1 MPDCGCNK
9 KSCSAPAVLEI
20 TNKENP
26 VIFHKVLMP
35 AAMGDDETN
44 PPRNGQYRNVL
55 LEYEANGHIWMF
67 SSDGIPTFISN
78 GRDQGT
84 INYEELLNKPLI
96 NDVELIGNKTLEDLG
111 ITDLVDD
118 EAEAR
123 EQADTEL
130 QNAIDAEATTRSHAD
145 ILLQDAID
153 AEVAARE
160 AAVSAEESARIAA
173 DNNIISRIPVV
184 NDATLT
190 IQKNGS
196 TVATFTAND
205 ADNVTADISVPTKT
219 SDITNDSGF
228 ITNTVDD
235 LTNYYTKTESDTALT
250 NEATTRAN
258 ADTNLQEQIDAIS
271 SSSDVV
277 DVVGTYAE
285 LQAYDTSKL
294 HDNDIIKV
302 LTDETHDDAISYYRW
317 DDANDTFDYIGSQGP
332 FYTKSETDAT
342 FVPQTRTVNNKA
354 LSSNITLTAADVGAL
369 PDSTVIPTVNNAI
382 LHIQKNGTTVQTFT
396 ANQAT
401 NAVANITVPT
411 KTSDL
416 TNDSDF
422 PVDANYV
429 HTDNNYTT
437 ADKNKLAGIAAGAEV
452 NVQSDWNESD
462 NSSDAYIKNKPS
474 IPDSTSDLVNDSGFI
489 TNSVNNLTNYYKKS
503 ETYTKTE
510 VNGLLPTKTSD
521 LTNDGADG
529 SSTYVEADELATV
542 ATTGS
547 YNDLSNK
554 PTIPAAQVN
563 SDWNASSG
571 VAQIL
576 NKPTLAT
583 VATSGSYNDL
593 TNKPTIPAAQVNSD
607 WNASSG
613 VAQILN
619 KPSLATVAT
628 SGSYNDLTD
637 KPDISLV
644 EMSYG
649 ESNAWAKFI
658 AAYQA
663 GKIVYCR
670 ASSNSNPATGTQGR
684 KAFMAY
690 VNNAENPTE
699 VEFQYVRS
707 VSTKTSSQPVDQVY
721 VYKLTNASGGTWT
734 VQTRDMGPK
743 LANGTNT
750 TVSYSNGTY
759 TVNASQP
766 TVPTKTSDL
775 TNDGADGTSTYVE
788 ADDLATVA
796 TTGSYN
802 DLADKPS
809 IPSGQIQSDWTQTNT
824 SEVDYIK
831 NKPTLATVA
840 TSGSYN
846 DLSNK
851 PTVGN
856 ATLTIQKN
864 GTSAGTFTANATSN
878 KTINI
883 TVPTTAADVSALPA
897 STKYGAS
904 IAVSINTTDYK
915 VTTTLKDQDGNT
927 LGTAQVIDLPL
938 ESVVVGGSYDSTNK
952 KIVLTLQNGN
962 TIDIPVADLV
972 AGLQS
977 EITST
982 NKLSSDLVD
991 DTNHTHKFVTA
1002 AQITKL
1008 NGIAAGAEVNVQSD
1022 WNQTTTTADDYI
1034 KNKPSLATVATSG
1047 SYNDLSNKPT
1057 IPTVNNATLT
1067 IQKNG
1072 SNVQTFTANQ
1082 STNATANIT
1091 VPTKTSE
1098 LTNNSGYITS
1108 SSLSSYL
1115 PLAGG
1120 TMTGATYGYFPATAS
1135 TMVGNEYNILLNGGD
1150 RYTLTQSGTGT
1161 LTAAQVKG
1169 LFDGALAPQYS
1180 SDGVNPN
1187 NPYVLLIEGLPDVH
1201 TQTGGVFGWT
1211 CRYWV
1216 PTHFKVEFYDTYNSR
1231 GWVTAVEKTNTP
1243 TKELFVDIYR
1253 TLNGGSFTKIR
1264 ITIYDSNG
1272 EAGANGHRRWGIS
1285 EIFFCH
1291 PEAITP
1297 YAYANVDKA
1306 NTATKAT
1313 QDASGNVITT
1323 TYAKKTEI
1331 PTVNNATLTIQKN
1344 GTNVQTF
1351 TANQSTNATANIT
1364 VPTKT
1369 SELTNNSNF
1378 VADASYV
1385 HTDNNYTTTEK
1396 NKLAGIAAGAE
1407 VNVQANWTQT
1417 TTTAD
1422 DYIKNKPTLATV
1434 ATSGSYN
1441 DLSNKPTIP
1450 TVNNATLTIQK
1461 NGSTVKTFTA
1471 NASSNVTANITV
1483 PTKTSDITNDSD
1495 FTTKATAQEFAAQNG
1510 SVVPNFDDM
1519 TPVTTIEWDV
1529 SDTVYRAIYQMENT
1543 GWNYSDMDVTVAYRI
1558 TVTGTNIKS
1567 VTDVIDKWYQ
1577 PSSWPLTSA
1586 LHRTQSTSAA
1596 TTGFRYLRAVYPTA
1610 SYVNNNTYKLG
1621 QEIYMY
1627 NSTARHVKVE
1637 VFKTNPLVTWNATK
1651 PTTSIYQGNTT
1662 YQGTSQIDIYAT
1674 RGWHLRTPVNFTASS
1689 ASQASSVSDFE
1700 RVAIGSSN
1708 LLAGEALTA
1717 GYFAYLADDGKVYK
1731 INNTTKNIAVEAAKI
1746 GWISSGVNSG
1756 VAISQTYWRNIARP
1770 NATQFGYFSHDTM
1783 ALGDRVFLRCTR
1795 DANGYIHSDNYL
1807 SKTMSAGHTWMP
1819 VGFMMSATALY
1830 ADTRHP
1836 IFYTLDSSGKLS
1848 HVNGKAVAGTTYTA
1862 GAHINISGTTI
1873 KAVDYVH
1880 SDTPVSTSSVTPIVT
1895 NSMISNGTITFSKT
1909 ATGEFLK
1916 LTLTTTDPGAGS
1928 ALAANTLLGVYE

>member
-1 MPDCGCNK
+1 MKKCGT
-9 KSCSAPAVLEI
+9 P
-20 TNKENP
+20 
-26 VIFHKVLMP
+26 KVLQVNCPPEVTLFHRTTIP
-35 AAMGDDETN
+35 ADLGDDIAY
-44 PPRNGQYRNVL
+44 PPKAGLYRNALVV
-55 LEYEANGHIWMF
+55 YEANGHTYMY
-67 SSDGIPTFISN
+67 SSDGIPTFISD
-78 GRDQGT
+78 GTKGT
-84 INYEELLNKPLI
+84 IDYEKLINKPQI
-96 NDVELIGNKTLEDLG
+96 NSVELIGDVSLEDLG

-130 QNAIDAEATTRSHAD
+130 QNAIDAE
-145 ILLQDAID
+145 
-153 AEVAARE
+153 
-160 AAVSAEESARIAA
+160 ESARIAA
-173 DNNIISRIPVV
+173 DNDIISRIPVV

-205 ADNVTADISVPTKT
+205 ADNVTADIAVPTKT

-228 ITNTVDD
+228 ITNTVND
-235 LTNYYTKTESDTALT
+235 LTNYYTKTESDMALS

-258 ADTNLQEQIDAIS
+258 ADLNLQEQIDAIS

-317 DDANDTFDYIGSQGP
+317 NATDSDFDYIGSQGP

-369 PDSTVIPTVNNAI
+369 PDSTVIPTVNNAT
-382 LHIQKNGTTVQTFT
+382 LTIQKNGTNVQTFT

-401 NAVANITVPT
+401 NATANITVPVDTSDLNNDGDGQSPFDTEDYVDTYGGKIDTIEVNGTAQPIVNKTVDITVPT

-416 TNDSDF
+416 ANDSDF

-474 IPDSTSDLVNDSGFI
+474 IPDSTSDLVNDSGYI

-510 VNGLLPTKTSD
+510 VDGLIPTKTSD

-529 SSTYVEADELATV
+529 TSTYVEAD
-542 ATTGS
+542 
-547 YNDLSNK
+547 D
-554 PTIPAAQVN
+554 
-563 SDWNASSG
+563 
-571 VAQIL
+571 
-576 NKPTLAT
+576 LAT

-593 TNKPTIPAAQVNSD
+593 SNKPTIPAAQVNSD

-628 SGSYNDLTD
+628 SGSYNDLSNKPTIPAAQVNSDWDASSGVAQILNKPNLATVATSGSYNDLTD
-637 KPDISLV
+637 KPNISLV

-658 AAYQA
+658 AAYQS

-670 ASSNSNPATGTQGR
+670 ASSNSNPASGSQTR

-707 VSTKTSSQPVDQVY
+707 VSTKTSSQPVDQVF
-721 VYKLTNASGGTWT
+721 VYKLTSASGGTWT

-743 LANGTNT
+743 LAQGTNT

-759 TVNASQP
+759 TISATQP

-775 TNDGADGTSTYVE
+775 TNDGSDGTSTYVE

-802 DLADKPS
+802 DLVDKPS
-809 IPSGQIQSDWTQTNT
+809 IPSGQIQSDWAQTNT

-831 NKPTLATVA
+831 NKPTI
-840 TSGSYN
+840 
-846 DLSNK
+846 

-938 ESVVVGGSYDSTNK
+938 ESVVVSGSYDSTNK

-982 NKLSSDLVD
+982 NKLASDLVD
-991 DTNHTHKFVTA
+991 DTNQTHKFVTS

-1008 NGIAAGAEVNVQSD
+1008 NGIATGAEVNQNAFSNVKVGSTTVAADAKTDTLELVAGSNVTLTPDATNDKVTIAATDTTYSDATTSAHGLMSAADKTKLNGIATGAEVNVQSD

-1034 KNKPSLATVATSG
+1034 KNKPTIPTVNNATLTITQNGTSAGTFTANASSNKTIALTDTTYSAGTNIDITSNTIKTKTLGVEYIIGTQSASTNAWTGVSTDTGCSSSTIYTGKVIVYHLPYAGTNSAATLNLTLPDGTTTGAKGVKYNTGSNVGTTYGAGCDIFMVFDGSYWKCAPWYDSNNYDRIRHNTNVKAASAVTAGQIIVGTDAGYKPVANGVTFSINYPILYAGSAIAAAATGNNNYDAYPGVNLQNTKSGYTGTTYKMVFLVGTLSGTTFTVNSDILTQTIPSSADSKVYAPIGLMTDSNKTVYFFPTNNYWEYRNGAFRPISTCPTLATVATSG

-1057 IPTVNNATLT
+1057 IP
-1067 IQKNG
+1067 
-1072 SNVQTFTANQ
+1072 
-1082 STNATANIT
+1082 
-1091 VPTKTSE
+1091 
-1098 LTNNSGYITS
+1098 
-1108 SSLSSYL
+1108 
-1115 PLAGG
+1115 
-1120 TMTGATYGYFPATAS
+1120 
-1135 TMVGNEYNILLNGGD
+1135 
-1150 RYTLTQSGTGT
+1150 
-1161 LTAAQVKG
+1161 AAQV
-1169 LFDGALAPQYS
+1169 
-1180 SDGVNPN
+1180 
-1187 NPYVLLIEGLPDVH
+1187 
-1201 TQTGGVFGWT
+1201 
-1211 CRYWV
+1211 
-1216 PTHFKVEFYDTYNSR
+1216 
-1231 GWVTAVEKTNTP
+1231 
-1243 TKELFVDIYR
+1243 
-1253 TLNGGSFTKIR
+1253 
-1264 ITIYDSNG
+1264 
-1272 EAGANGHRRWGIS
+1272 
-1285 EIFFCH
+1285 
-1291 PEAITP
+1291 
-1297 YAYANVDKA
+1297 
-1306 NTATKAT
+1306 
-1313 QDASGNVITT
+1313 
-1323 TYAKKTEI
+1323 
-1331 PTVNNATLTIQKN
+1331 
-1344 GTNVQTF
+1344 
-1351 TANQSTNATANIT
+1351 QS
-1364 VPTKT
+1364 
-1369 SELTNNSNF
+1369 
-1378 VADASYV
+1378 
-1385 HTDNNYTTTEK
+1385 
-1396 NKLAGIAAGAE
+1396 
-1407 VNVQANWTQT
+1407 NWTQT
-1417 TTTAD
+1417 TTTAV

-1461 NGSTVKTFTA
+1461 NGTTVKTFTA

-1483 PTKTSDITNDSD
+1483 PTKTSEITNDSNFVASGD
-1495 FTTKATAQEFAAQNG
+1495 LATVATSGSYNDLSNKPTIPTVNNATLTIQKNGTNVQTFTANQSTNATAN
-1510 SVVPNFDDM
+1510 
-1519 TPVTTIEWDV
+1519 
-1529 SDTVYRAIYQMENT
+1529 
-1543 GWNYSDMDVTVAYRI
+1543 I
-1558 TVTGTNIKS
+1558 TVPTKISDLTN
-1567 VTDVIDKWYQ
+1567 
-1577 PSSWPLTSA
+1577 TSGGFI
-1586 LHRTQSTSAA
+1586 TYCTCSTAAA
-1596 TTGFRYLRAVYPTA
+1596 TAAKVVTLDSGDSNWVLRKGAIIGVKFT
-1610 SYVNNNTYKLG
+1610 
-1621 QEIYMY
+1621 
-1627 NSTARHVKVE
+1627 NS
-1637 VFKTNPLVTWNATK
+1637 N
-1651 PTTSIYQGNTT
+1651 
-1662 YQGTSQIDIYAT
+1662 
-1674 RGWHLRTPVNFTASS
+1674 TASS
-1689 ASQASSVSDFE
+1689 VTLNVNSSGAKSIYYNN
-1700 RVAIGSSN
+1700 AAYTGSSN
-1708 LLAGEALTA
+1708 SICGYASRYTFYMYDGTYWVWISDGRHDGNDNTYTTAYCSTAAGTAAKAATMTGYTLTANRYTVITFTNANSSASALTLNINSKGAKPLYINGAASSATNYTLAA
-1717 GYFAYLADDGKVYK
+1717 GSYIVYYDGTNYY
-1731 INNTTKNIAVEAAKI
+1731 INN
-1746 GWISSGVNSG
+1746 
-1756 VAISQTYWRNIARP
+1756 
-1770 NATQFGYFSHDTM
+1770 
-1783 ALGDRVFLRCTR
+1783 
-1795 DANGYIHSDNYL
+1795 NGEIPRMIHSE
-1807 SKTMSAGHTWMP
+1807 S
-1819 VGFMMSATALY
+1819 
-1830 ADTRHP
+1830 
-1836 IFYTLDSSGKLS
+1836 
-1848 HVNGKAVAGTTYTA
+1848 
-1862 GAHINISGTTI
+1862 
-1873 KAVDYVH
+1873 
-1880 SDTPVSTSSVTPIVT
+1880 PVSTSSVTPIVT
-1895 NSMISNGTITFSKT
+1895 NSMISNGTIRFDKT
-1909 ATGEFLK
+1909 YAGDFLQI
-1916 LTLTTTDPGAGS
+1916 TLQTNDPGANS
-1928 ALAANTLLGVYE
+1928 PLAKNCLIGVYE

>member
-35 AAMGDDETN
+35 VAMGDDETN

-84 INYEELLNKPLI
+84 IDYEELLNKPLI

-123 EQADTEL
+123 EQADTAL
-130 QNAIDAEATTRSHAD
+130 QNAIDAEVT
-145 ILLQDAID
+145 
-153 AEVAARE
+153 ARE

-173 DNNIISRIPVV
+173 DNDIISRIPVV

-205 ADNVTADISVPTKT
+205 ADNVTANIAVPTKT

-228 ITNTVDD
+228 ITNTVND
-235 LTNYYTKTESDTALT
+235 LTNYYTKTETDSAISTET
-250 NEATTRAN
+250 SNREN
-258 ADTNLQEQIDAIS
+258 ADQGLQEQIDALAS
-271 SSSDVV
+271 ASDVV

-317 DDANDTFDYIGSQGP
+317 DDTNDTFVYIGSQGP

-369 PDSTVIPTVNNAI
+369 PDSTVIPTVNNAT
-382 LHIQKNGTTVQTFT
+382 LTIQKNGTNVQTFT

-401 NAVANITVPT
+401 NATANITVPVNTSDLNNNGDGQSPFATEDYVDTYGGKIDTIEVNGTAQPIVNKTVDITVPT

-437 ADKNKLAGIAAGAEV
+437 IDKNKLAGIAAGAEV

-510 VNGLLPTKTSD
+510 VDGLIPTKTSD
-521 LTNDGADG
+521 LINDGADRT
-529 SSTYVEADELATV
+529 STYVEADDLATV
-542 ATTGS
+542 ATSGSYNDLSNKPTIPAAQVNSDWNANSGVAQILNKPTLATVATSGS

-571 VAQIL
+571 VSQIL
-576 NKPTLAT
+576 NKP
-583 VATSGSYNDL
+583 N
-593 TNKPTIPAAQVNSD
+593 
-607 WNASSG
+607 
-613 VAQILN
+613 
-619 KPSLATVAT
+619 LATVAT

-670 ASSNSNPATGTQGR
+670 ASSNSNPASGTQGR

-743 LANGTNT
+743 LAQGTNT

-759 TVNASQP
+759 TISASQP

-802 DLADKPS
+802 DLADKPT
-809 IPSGQIQSDWTQTNT
+809 IPSGQIQSDWAQTNT
-824 SEVDYIK
+824 SEVDFIK

-938 ESVVVGGSYDSTNK
+938 ESVVVNGSYDSTNK
-952 KIVLTLQNGN
+952 KIVLTLQNGS
-962 TIDIPVADLV
+962 TIDIPVGDLV

-982 NKLSSDLVD
+982 NKLASDLVD
-991 DTNHTHKFVTA
+991 DTNQTHKFVTA

-1008 NGIAAGAEVNVQSD
+1008 NGIATGAEVNQNAFSNVKVGSTTVAADAKTDTLELVAGSNVTLTPDATNDKVTIAATDTTYSDATTSTHGLMSAADKTKLNGIATGAEVNVQSD

-1034 KNKPSLATVATSG
+1034 KNKP
-1047 SYNDLSNKPT
+1047 T
-1057 IPTVNNATLT
+1057 IPTVNN
-1067 IQKNG
+1067 G
-1072 SNVQTFTANQ
+1072 
-1082 STNATANIT
+1082 
-1091 VPTKTSE
+1091 
-1098 LTNNSGYITS
+1098 
-1108 SSLSSYL
+1108 
-1115 PLAGG
+1115 
-1120 TMTGATYGYFPATAS
+1120 
-1135 TMVGNEYNILLNGGD
+1135 
-1150 RYTLTQSGTGT
+1150 
-1161 LTAAQVKG
+1161 
-1169 LFDGALAPQYS
+1169 
-1180 SDGVNPN
+1180 
-1187 NPYVLLIEGLPDVH
+1187 
-1201 TQTGGVFGWT
+1201 
-1211 CRYWV
+1211 
-1216 PTHFKVEFYDTYNSR
+1216 
-1231 GWVTAVEKTNTP
+1231 
-1243 TKELFVDIYR
+1243 
-1253 TLNGGSFTKIR
+1253 
-1264 ITIYDSNG
+1264 
-1272 EAGANGHRRWGIS
+1272 
-1285 EIFFCH
+1285 
-1291 PEAITP
+1291 
-1297 YAYANVDKA
+1297 
-1306 NTATKAT
+1306 
-1313 QDASGNVITT
+1313 
-1323 TYAKKTEI
+1323 
-1331 PTVNNATLTIQKN
+1331 TLTIQKN
-1344 GTNVQTF
+1344 GTNVATF
-1351 TANQSTNATANIT
+1351 TANQSGNATANIT
-1364 VPTKT
+1364 VPTIDDVIVIEK
-1369 SELTNNSNF
+1369 ELTATTDWTDTGISSSDLDTGTYIVQVYTGTTYASLWSEHFSGVMSWYAGETNS
-1378 VADASYV
+1378 
-1385 HTDNNYTTTEK
+1385 
-1396 NKLAGIAAGAE
+1396 
-1407 VNVQANWTQT
+1407 
-1417 TTTAD
+1417 
-1422 DYIKNKPTLATV
+1422 
-1434 ATSGSYN
+1434 
-1441 DLSNKPTIP
+1441 
-1450 TVNNATLTIQK
+1450 
-1461 NGSTVKTFTA
+1461 
-1471 NASSNVTANITV
+1471 
-1483 PTKTSDITNDSD
+1483 
-1495 FTTKATAQEFAAQNG
+1495 
-1510 SVVPNFDDM
+1510 
-1519 TPVTTIEWDV
+1519 
-1529 SDTVYRAIYQMENT
+1529 SDTDEI
-1543 GWNYSDMDVTVAYRI
+1543 
-1558 TVTGTNIKS
+1558 
-1567 VTDVIDKWYQ
+1567 
-1577 PSSWPLTSA
+1577 L
-1586 LHRTQSTSAA
+1586 LHNA
-1596 TTGFRYLRAVYPTA
+1596 GHA
-1610 SYVNNNTYKLG
+1610 SNG
-1621 QEIYMY
+1621 
-1627 NSTARHVKVE
+1627 
-1637 VFKTNPLVTWNATK
+1637 
-1651 PTTSIYQGNTT
+1651 G
-1662 YQGTSQIDIYAT
+1662 
-1674 RGWHLRTPVNFTASS
+1674 
-1689 ASQASSVSDFE
+1689 DF
-1700 RVAIGSSN
+1700 
-1708 LLAGEALTA
+1708 
-1717 GYFAYLADDGKVYK
+1717 
-1731 INNTTKNIAVEAAKI
+1731 
-1746 GWISSGVNSG
+1746 
-1756 VAISQTYWRNIARP
+1756 
-1770 NATQFGYFSHDTM
+1770 
-1783 ALGDRVFLRCTR
+1783 FLRVKR
-1795 DANGYIHSDNYL
+1795 NSRGSGNL
-1807 SKTMSAGHTWMP
+1807 SLQYAFTSS
-1819 VGFMMSATALY
+1819 SATA
-1830 ADTRHP
+1830 A
-1836 IFYTLDSSGKLS
+1836 
-1848 HVNGKAVAGTTYTA
+1848 
-1862 GAHINISGTTI
+1862 TI
-1873 KAVDYVH
+1873 K
-1880 SDTPVSTSSVTPIVT
+1880 
-1895 NSMISNGTITFSKT
+1895 FS
-1909 ATGEFLK
+1909 FRRII
-1916 LTLTTTDPGAGS
+1916 
-1928 ALAANTLLGVYE
+1928 